1 MQIFRHTQS
10 AGQPLALAI
19 GNFDGVHLG
28 HQALLRRL
36 VETARQ
42 QQLAPAV
49 MTFEPHPR
57 EFFTPQQ
64 APARLTSLREKLELF
79 AEAGIEYSYA
89 CHFDAQFASI
99 GVEAFMH
106 DILRDALDVRAVLVG
121 DDFRF
126 GAGRQGGA
134 EDFAAAGFGL
144 VSLPQVELDG
154 LRVSST
160 AIRAALAKGE
170 LGQAA
175 RLLGR
180 PYSMSGEVVHG
191 NKLGRELGY
200 PTANVH
206 MRHDRPP
213 LFGIYAV
220 KLEGVADQ
228 ALPGVASLGVR
239 PTIEQQPG
247 KPTLE
252 VHLFDFDRD
261 IYGRH
266 VRVHFLHKIRDE
278 MKFPDLDE
286 LKRWIE
292 RDERAARDFFASGAD
307 QDPELRLPV
316 NSQATS

>member
-1 MQIFRHTQS
+1 MEVFRHFHQA
-10 AGQPLALAI
+10 AGQPLAIAI

-36 VETARQ
+36 VETARK

-79 AEAGIEYSYA
+79 AEAGIGYTYA

-99 GVEAFMH
+99 NVEAFMQ
-106 DILRDALDVRAVLVG
+106 DILRDALDVRAILVG

-126 GAGRQGGA
+126 GAGRKGGA
-134 EDFAAAGFGL
+134 EDFAAAGFEL
-144 VSLPQVELDG
+144 VSLPQIELDG

-160 AIRAALAKGE
+160 AIRQALAQGE
-170 LGQAA
+170 LAQAA

-239 PTIEQQPG
+239 PTIEQPG

-261 IYGRH
+261 IYGKH

-307 QDPELRLPV
+307 RNLGLCLSV
-316 NSQATS
+316 NSQTTS